1 MTQLLWRIEGMPAT
15 PNLDGWQEGLI
26 LHLLFQS
33 LTLVIARRD
42 GQTRRYLVLE
52 GCPGCRADGC
62 ERICHRVLFEQLVRT
77 TLPGVTLVP
86 TPRLVPRESEH
97 RHVLATPHRTDAQ
110 LLDEAFLAQWAEGR
124 LITTWSRLRA
134 SAQPVTV
141 GAKLAVG
148 AAGPPPAKAFADVGW
163 RALPL
168 ASLVSRRTR
177 AVDMP
182 QPVHVGAR
190 AGEALFAALRDPRI
204 WTGSEPTPAGAADE
218 GGSVLGEQEP
228 AGTSTPALAGSE
240 TT

>member
-1 MTQLLWRIEGMPAT
+1 MTQLLWRIEGTSPT

-86 TPRLVPRESEH
+86 TPRLVPRESES

-110 LLDEAFLAQWAEGR
+110 LLDEGFLAQWTEGR

-134 SAQPVTV
+134 SVQPVTV
-141 GAKLAVG
+141 GAQLAVG
-148 AAGPPPAKAFADVGW
+148 AEGPPPAKALEDAGW
-163 RALPL
+163 RTLPL
-168 ASLVSRRTR
+168 ASLVSRRAR
-177 AVDMP
+177 AAEVP
-182 QPVHVGAR
+182 QPVRIGAR
-190 AGEALFAALRDPRI
+190 AGEALFVALRDPRT
-204 WTGSEPTPAGAADE
+204 WTGSEPTPAQTADE
-218 GGSVLGEQEP
+218 DGSALGEQE
-228 AGTSTPALAGSE
+228 AGAGAPALAGSE
-240 TT
+240 AT